1 MGILVQTDLAL
12 GMIDDAFRCLLR
24 CCHSGKDPQC
34 VQITVQ
40 WLRVDLERIISNIFD
55 ELFDRYRN
63 DILDDLILLPVMLNF
78 LQYYRV
84 FLWIYLIEAFYNLE
98 LFTEV
103 GVLFYVYWSNE
114 TEKEMILHLRF
125 VPKESVFFFDEA
137 TSLFSLILFL

>member
-40 WLRVDLERIISNIFD
+40 WLRVDLERIISNICD

-84 FLWIYLIEAFYNLE
+84 FL
-98 LFTEV
+98 
-103 GVLFYVYWSNE
+103 
-114 TEKEMILHLRF
+114 
-125 VPKESVFFFDEA
+125 
-137 TSLFSLILFL
+137 